1 MIDTDRQFA
10 ALEQRISA
18 TWTEILDR
26 SPLVRSIR
34 DGEFSKELYMIYM
47 LETYHY
53 TSHNAR
59 NQALAGVAHP
69 ENTVYMKFCFDH
81 AADEA
86 GHELMALHDL
96 RSLGDAGA
104 ELTLPSPLP
113 ATETLIAYLYWAS
126 KNGNPFRRLG
136 YSFWA
141 ESSYQHINP
150 LIGKVKQQLGLKDS
164 QLTFFV
170 AHSAIDDQHAR
181 EVRTVIERV
190 AKTTAD
196 WDAIGETAETSLRL
210 TGRMLD
216 EVHVEY
222 LKLSGGQS
230 SRYAVVCDALFRT
243 RQARS

>member
-1 MIDTDRQFA
+1 MIDFNQQFA

-18 TWTEILDR
+18 TWAEILEH
-26 SPLVRSIR
+26 SPLARAIRS
-34 DGEFSKELYMIYM
+34 GEFSRDLYMIYM

-69 ENTVYMKFCFDH
+69 ENPVYMKFCFDH

-86 GHELMALHDL
+86 GHEMMALHDL
-96 RSLGDAGA
+96 RSLGQA
-104 ELTLPSPLP
+104 EGELALPAPLP

-126 KNGNPFRRLG
+126 KQGNPFRRLG

-141 ESSYQHINP
+141 ESSYQYINP
-150 LIGKVKQQLGLKDS
+150 LVGKVKQQLGLKDS

-170 AHSAIDDQHAR
+170 AHSSIDEAHAR
-181 EVRTVIERV
+181 EVRSVIERV
-190 AKTTAD
+190 AKTEAD
-196 WDAIGETAETSLRL
+196 WEAIGETAEVSLRL

-216 EVHVEY
+216 EVHHESM
-222 LKLSGGQS
+222 KLASGQP
-230 SRYAVVCDALFRT
+230 SRYSSVRDALFAGR
-243 RQARS
+243 